1 LLAQEDLAKLSTL
14 PPAASMQPSR
24 PPAERR
30 QPAPGA
36 ADHSQLPTIT
46 LPKGGGAIR
55 GIEEKFQAN
64 PATGTATF
72 SVPLPVS
79 PARQG
84 FSPALALA
92 YDSGAGNSA
101 FGLGW
106 DVPIPSISRKTERR
120 LPEYRDE
127 ADSDV
132 FQLTGAEDLVPML
145 AEDEDSGVWERV
157 EDTPTVDGVDYDV
170 RRYRPRREG
179 AFTRIER
186 WRRVSDG
193 DVHWRTATGAN
204 VHAVYGRTPDAR
216 IADPRDARRVYR
228 WLIQE
233 SYDDLGNHVRYEY
246 RAENLDG
253 VGPEMLHERNRV
265 SGLAPVA
272 NRYLK
277 AVHYGN
283 VTPYRPSGPAP
294 GDHLF
299 QTVFDYG
306 EHDADDPQ
314 PDDGGEWHLR
324 HDPFSTCRPGFEV
337 RTYRACRRVLLFH
350 RFPSLGATPC
360 LVRSMELLH
369 DDRPGFKFLTGIT
382 VTGYIRDEE
391 GAYSRKS
398 LPPLSFTYQQPAWSR
413 EVHRVAPGDAVHAPA
428 GLASPRYQWVDLYG
442 EGIAGILAEER
453 GGWYYK
459 RNLGGGAFEPAHP
472 VSPRPSFSGLADGT
486 LAIADVDGDG
496 RRAAVQ
502 LEGSTRGFFRAGDE
516 GEWEPFRAF
525 RRVPSRPA
533 TGPYARWIDLNGDG
547 RPELVVDEDE
557 AFAWYESEGADGF
570 APARR
575 ARKVFDE
582 ERGPRVVFA
591 DATQSIFLADFNGDG
606 LVDVVRI
613 RNGEIAYWP
622 NEGYGRFGAKVTTT
636 AAPRL
641 DHPDRFNARLIR
653 LADVDGSGTADLLYL
668 GHDAIRVWSNLAGNA
683 WSEAPVALD
692 PFPPTAL
699 SDDVQVLDFLGTGT
713 ACVVWSSARP
723 GEAAAP
729 LRYVDLMGGRKPHVL
744 SRYEN
749 NAGGRVDLHY
759 RSSALFW
766 LDDRRAGTPWATR
779 LPFPVHCL
787 HRVENRDLVRGS
799 YFASEYAYHHGY
811 FDHAER
817 EFRGFGRVDQRDTE
831 TFDHFVHSGGT
842 NVVEAPLHQPPVL
855 TRTWFHTG
863 AFMDRDTVLGHFAH
877 EYYRN
882 EQLAEHALPEPP
894 LPDDLSALETRE
906 ALRACRGAVLRREVY
921 ALDGTEREPHPYSV
935 TQGSCRVTCVQPRR
949 DGQSAVFRVTPEESI
964 AYHYERDPADP
975 RITHDLVLRTDPF
988 GNVLRS
994 ASVAYPRQAA
1004 ETALPGPVQQA
1015 QGRRTVAC
1023 TVTAYTDPV
1032 DTPATYRLPASFES
1046 RGWEVTG
1053 AAPSAGAFFTAADL
1067 REALDDAEEL
1077 GHEEEPTGG
1086 VQKRL
1091 LGHSRTY
1098 FLADDLATELPLGQ
1112 RGALGLVRRTLR
1124 LAFTPSLL
1132 AELYDGRVSGAL
1144 LAEGGY
1150 VHSEGDANWWAPTG
1164 TSVYPADAADHFF
1177 LPTGSRDPFGAL
1189 MATVEYD
1196 PFDLLVQAAQDAL
1209 GNRTEAVNDYRLLGP
1224 VRVTD
1229 ANGDRGAI
1237 QADELGMVVR
1247 SAVMGREGAGEGDTL
1262 ADPTVRMEYDLDRWR
1277 LQGRPNFVHTFA
1289 RERHGAANPRWQESY
1304 AYADGGGGVVMTK
1317 VQAEPGIARRWN
1329 AALGAVE
1336 EVDTTPAVRWVGNG
1350 RTILN
1355 NKGNPVKQYEPYFS
1369 ATPEFE
1375 DEAALVETGITSVTF
1390 YDPLGRAVRV
1400 ERPDGTFSRV
1410 EFGPWRQ
1417 ASHDVNDT
1425 VLSSAWYVERGSP
1438 DPAGPEPADPEQRA
1452 AWLAARHAGTPAVT
1466 HADVLGR
1473 TVYAVADN
1481 GGGDL
1486 RAVRTE
1492 TDLTGH
1498 ATRVFDPR
1506 GREVA
1511 VARANLLGAAARAMS
1526 AEKGDRWI
1534 LANVM
1539 GNTLRVWDGSERAFR
1554 MAYDTLHRPVS
1565 TFFRPAAGAEVLI
1578 AHQVYGEGHPDVEA
1592 LRLRGRLYRVYDQA
1606 GMGAVEG
1613 YDFKGNPLR
1622 TERRL
1627 ASDLEETVD
1636 WGALEG
1642 EAVAALD
1649 ALSTPLL
1656 EGETWFSTATFD
1668 ALSRPI
1674 EARLPD
1680 GTRVRPTY
1688 NEANVLETLQARI
1701 RDTGDWITFL
1711 ENQDYDAKG
1720 QRLRAEFG
1728 NHTRTRYTYE
1738 PLTCRLSR
1746 LHTVRTGDAAVLQDL
1761 RYTYDPAGNLAEHRD
1776 DAQQT
1781 LFFDNAVVPPRS
1793 RFEYDP
1799 LYQLVR
1805 ATGREHAGGG
1815 QPDHTDITLNPLR
1828 HANDAAAVRVYTEQ
1842 YQYDELGNVLQM
1854 RHVAAGGS
1862 WTRHYRYAY
1871 EVDPADRTNRLVS
1884 TSLPGEDPAGPYSA
1898 PYVYDAYG
1906 NMRAMPHLASL
1917 TWSFADQLREVDLG
1931 GGGTAFY
1938 VYGGGGARM
1947 RKVVRRPG
1955 GLVQERIYMG
1965 GVEIYRERQDGALL
1979 LERQTVH
1986 VADNVGRIAQVDTK
2000 TVDVTGAAGLTVPM
2014 VRYVYGN
2021 HLGSATLETD
2031 GDGEPISYEEYHPFG
2046 TTAYRSGRSE
2056 IEVSLKRYRYIGRER
2071 DDETGLYQCGA
2082 RYYAAWM
2089 GRWTSADPA
2098 GFADGLNLY
2107 CYCHNNPVRLA
2118 DPNGMQSVNPRDV
2131 TVVQPQQFTGQES
2144 FSTLQGLQIPQG
2156 YQWDPRVTEQNFRD
2170 FWVPGRGPEGTGGTW
2185 AILVRA
2191 QTPAAPPPAAG
2202 PPAAN
2207 AAPPGGGDAPASEA
2221 PAQSPSPGANASGEG
2236 GRTAHLGEAARQGV
2250 RAAATPRAATGP
2262 VGPTLRPGGSPFRP
2276 GQYLNG
2282 PYNLWSGGVDFSV
2295 HPPVASPTGGF
2306 SQAARSPGF
2315 VMEDTVFEQ
2324 AAEAHAR
2331 NRVRVS
2337 DRFAVPYGRGPAPSP
2352 EFSATWGPP
2361 SDRLAVRA
2369 GISQTPVVSHGLD
2382 THPNPGRTVQVTRE
2396 IPRIRGWGG
2405 AMAGLGAATGV
2416 LTIWGASHVQNDAVR
2431 GAGYV
2436 AGAAEIGGS
2445 GTYAVGL
2452 AMVGRSASS
2461 GAVMAAGR
2469 MIGGVAGG
2477 VGMAVLS
2484 TYAAVQD
2491 FRRGDYVAGGFD
2503 TAAAVGG
2510 VLIAAGTIAGAPL
2523 VVGAG
2528 AVLGV
2533 IALGFHLGRWGGLW

>member
-1 LLAQEDLAKLSTL
+1 LLAQEGLAKLSTL

-204 VHAVYGRTPDAR
+204 VHAVYGRTRDAR

-749 NAGGRVDLHY
+749 NAGGCVDLHY

-1132 AELYDGRVSGAL
+1132 AELYDGRVSGPL

-1277 LQGRPNFVHTFA
+1277 LQGKPNFVHTFA

-1511 VARANLLGAAARAMS
+1511 RGRSDLLGAPARALG
-1526 AEKGDRWI
+1526 AEKGERWM

-1539 GNTLRVWDGSERAFR
+1539 GNTLRVWDGDHRAFR
-1554 MAYDTLHRPVS
+1554 VVYDALHRPVG
-1565 TFFRPAAGAEVLI
+1565 TFFRPDGGAEALVEHL
-1578 AHQVYGEGHPDVEA
+1578 VYGEAHPDVDT
-1592 LRLRGRLYRVYDQA
+1592 LRLRGRVYRVYDQA

-1622 TERRL
+1622 LDRRL
-1627 ASDLEETVD
+1627 ASTAGGTVN
-1636 WGALEG
+1636 WGVLQG
-1642 EAVAALD
+1642 QPVAGLD
-1649 ALSTPLL
+1649 ALSAPLL
-1656 EGETWFSTATFD
+1656 EAETWSSSAEFD
-1668 ALSRPI
+1668 ALSRPV
-1674 EARLPD
+1674 ESRLPD

-1688 NEANVLETLQARI
+1688 NEANVVQTVQARI
-1701 RDTGDWITFL
+1701 RDAGGWITFL
-1711 ENQDYDAKG
+1711 QNQDYDAKG
-1720 QRLRAEFG
+1720 QRLMAEFG
-1728 NHTRTRYTYE
+1728 NGTRTRYAYETLTY
-1738 PLTCRLSR
+1738 RLSR
-1746 LHTVRTGDAAVLQDL
+1746 LWTVRGGGAALQDL
-1761 RYTYDPAGNLAEHRD
+1761 RYTYDPAGNLTEHRD

-1793 RFEYDP
+1793 RFEYDAV
-1799 LYQLVR
+1799 YQLVR

-1815 QPDHTDITLNPLR
+1815 QPDHTDLVLNPLR
-1828 HANDAAAVRVYTEQ
+1828 HDNDAAAVRVYTEH

-1862 WTRHYRYAY
+1862 WTRRYRYAY
-1871 EVDPADRTNRLVS
+1871 QADPADRTNRLVS
-1884 TSLPGEDPAGPYSA
+1884 TSLPDDDPDGPYSA
-1898 PYVYDAYG
+1898 PYAYDDYG
-1906 NMRAMPHLASL
+1906 NMRAMPHLPTL
-1917 TWSFADQLREVDLG
+1917 DWNHADQLRQVDLG

-1938 VYGGGGARM
+1938 AYGAGGARM
-1947 RKVVRRPG
+1947 RKVVQRPG
-1955 GLVQERIYMG
+1955 GLVQERIYLG
-1965 GVEIYRERQDGALL
+1965 VVEIYRERQNGVLT

-1986 VADNVGRIAQVDTK
+1986 VSDNVGRIAQVDTK
-2000 TVDVTGAAGLTVPM
+2000 TVDVDGAAGIGVPA

-2021 HLGSATLETD
+2021 HLGSAALETD
-2031 GDGEPISYEEYHPFG
+2031 DAGEPLSYEEYHPFG

-2056 IEVSLKRYRYIGRER
+2056 TEVSLKRFRYIGRER
-2071 DDETGLYQCGA
+2071 DAETGLYQCGV
-2082 RYYAAWM
+2082 RYYAAWL
-2089 GRWTSADPA
+2089 GRWTSPDPA
-2098 GFADGLNLY
+2098 GFVDGLNLFRY
-2107 CYCHNNPVRLA
+2107 SRNNPVCLA
-2118 DPNGMQSVNPRDV
+2118 DPNGMQSNPAGDV
-2131 TVVQPQQFTGQES
+2131 SWEIPSRLFLDPRTGQRYS
-2144 FSTLQGLQIPQG
+2144 DPVALQNIS
-2156 YQWDPRVTEQNFRD
+2156 QWLAREH
-2170 FWVPGRGPEGTGGTW
+2170 PGRPYQAGTLSISRWDARQTARGTSYQVPVINATWLRPDGTPLLPEPGQVGSVARHDQHPAALRQTPGNTSTPRLSEDEHIMPRAQLRDMTTDPATGNQDYTDNRYQRDTTMRASRQSALDKTHGNRGGPTADNPTTRALRARAAAGGTVSYRDDIFERSRQQ
-2185 AILVRA
+2185 AIRSGMPVEAVNRAALEQEGNLFGTHPTVRSGSPAAPAA
-2191 QTPAAPPPAAG
+2191 QAAPATPAAPPA
-2202 PPAAN
+2202 
-2207 AAPPGGGDAPASEA
+2207 APASSA
-2221 PAQSPSPGANASGEG
+2221 SSRSTPSLPMGRSWGSTARGVGGE
-2236 GRTAHLGEAARQGV
+2236 LARG
-2250 RAAATPRAATGP
+2250 
-2262 VGPTLRPGGSPFRP
+2262 LI
-2276 GQYLNG
+2276 
-2282 PYNLWSGGVDFSV
+2282 
-2295 HPPVASPTGGF
+2295 
-2306 SQAARSPGF
+2306 PGF
-2315 VMEDTVFEQ
+2315 VE
-2324 AAEAHAR
+2324 AE
-2331 NRVRVS
+2331 
-2337 DRFAVPYGRGPAPSP
+2337 
-2352 EFSATWGPP
+2352 
-2361 SDRLAVRA
+2361 
-2369 GISQTPVVSHGLD
+2369 I
-2382 THPNPGRTVQVTRE
+2382 
-2396 IPRIRGWGG
+2396 G
-2405 AMAGLGAATGV
+2405 AMSAPYAVASMGITNATVVNGAAAMAAAPAATATV
-2416 LTIWGASHVQNDAVR
+2416 VVASAA
-2431 GAGYV
+2431 AGYV
-2436 AGAAEIGGS
+2436 VGDVVEHAVTGATGSRAAGVGVGTLAGAGTGALIGA
-2445 GTYAVGL
+2445 AVGSVVPVL
-2452 AMVGRSASS
+2452 GTGV
-2461 GAVMAAGR
+2461 GAVVGGVV
-2469 MIGGVAGG
+2469 GGVAGFIG
-2477 VGMAVLS
+2477 S
-2484 TYAAVQD
+2484 Y
-2491 FRRGDYVAGGFD
+2491 
-2503 TAAAVGG
+2503 
-2510 VLIAAGTIAGAPL
+2510 
-2523 VVGAG
+2523 
-2528 AVLGV
+2528 
-2533 IALGFHLGRWGGLW
+2533 W